1 MKFSLTSKR
10 FAASAVIA
18 AAVIA
23 APALALA
30 SGSGHAAQ
38 NGGQAA
44 RNNGTP
50 ARCKSTAVR
59 AWVGEPGNGTAGSTY
74 YELEL
79 SNISKHTC
87 TVFGYPGVSAIAQ
100 GDRQLG
106 SAAVREDPGTSQLI
120 TLASGETAHFQLRIT
135 DVGVYS
141 RKACDPVTAVG
152 VQVFP
157 PNDFNSQI
165 VTPFVFSACKRHGP
179 KYLGISPAVPGTGIP
194 GYSTAG

>member
-1 MKFSLTSKR
+1 MSLSLTSKR

-30 SGSGHAAQ
+30 AGSGHAAH
-38 NGGQAA
+38 NSGQAA
-44 RNNGTP
+44 GTRSAP
-50 ARCKSTAVR
+50 ARCKSSAVTV
-59 AWVGEPGNGTAGSTY
+59 WVGEPGSGTAGSTY

-79 SNISKHTC
+79 SNTSKHAC

-106 SAAVREDPGTSQLI
+106 SAAVRDNPGTSQLI
-120 TLASGETAHFQLRIT
+120 TLAPGVTAHFQLRIT
-135 DVGVYS
+135 DVSNYPTS
-141 RKACDPVTAVG
+141 TCHPVTAVG
-152 VQVFP
+152 VKVFP

-179 KYLGISPAVPGTGIP
+179 KYLGVSPAIPGTGIP
-194 GYSTAG
+194 GYSN